1 MKRPALC
8 VTVPYVLGLVLT
20 SVFVRQL
27 WIPVGGVVLTAVVL
41 LLWRRDMWKYV
52 LLGTLSCL
60 TACCVYWCKDVSFVQ
75 QAALQGQEAVF
86 EGTVTS
92 VTVYQSGYARYY
104 LEGTFEDVSLQE
116 LPAKAELFCEQ
127 TDYIPGDAL
136 TLYGRPEEQ
145 TSGYLFDNAAYAR
158 SQGICLRF
166 GNETEILENP
176 DAVRKDIHRVLYKW
190 RTAMC
195 QRILAKMGEETGP
208 MLTGM
213 LFGDK
218 SGMSRDSR
226 NSLYRMGIGH
236 VLAVSGLHLDFLA
249 LCVSWAL
256 KKLRVGRYT
265 ACGLMAVLCGL
276 FVLCAGGTV
285 SVKRA
290 CIMILLR
297 EGGKLV
303 YRQSDALNSL
313 SIASFL
319 LCLQNPFVIH
329 GAAFWLSCSAT
340 WGIAVFAPYM
350 MQKCKTDT
358 VPRQLRKLLRSFIGS
373 CWASVAILPVSALYF
388 REVSLLSPV
397 SNTLLVPLCMLSM
410 LLGAL
415 SLLSGM
421 KFTLPL
427 QGAELL
433 NSIIL
438 HVSHSMACISWTHA
452 ATGSQ
457 VLLPLLFAGVFL
469 VLGCVVLKQSK
480 RFTAGMIALS
490 LAVTCIAV
498 GTEQAIYRRTLR
510 IAVLGEN
517 RNCVLVLTA
526 GNEAVVF
533 DMTGNAGLAAYANA
547 YLTENG
553 VGCLTTLYL
562 CKPSVKSAQKYTQ
575 YFSLLPPEQLTFLKE
590 ADEDIPD
597 ILGTVPEVQSRQEML
612 FYGARITAEETCVT
626 VEYDG
631 MTFVCGREYAVSG
644 ETDVPTD
651 TPEVLVVYGRN
662 QKTLLECGILV
673 VYDADSPYRS
683 DRHTY
688 IGEQNLELTITE
700 NGTCRMRRLY
710 VDT

>member
-8 VTVPYVLGLVLT
+8 VTASYVLGLVLT

-27 WIPVGGVVLTAVVL
+27 WIPAGGVVIAAMVL
-41 LLWRRDMWKYV
+41 LLWRRDMWKYI

-60 TACCVYWCKDVSFVQ
+60 TACCVYWCKDMSFARQ
-75 QAALQGQEAVF
+75 TALQGQETVF
-86 EGTVTS
+86 TGTVTS
-92 VTVYQSGYARYY
+92 VTVYPSGYARYY
-104 LEGTFEDVSLQE
+104 LEGSFEE
-116 LPAKAELFCEQ
+116 ILPGEHPVKVELFCEQ
-127 TDYIPGDAL
+127 TDYIIGDVL
-136 TLYGRPEEQ
+136 TLSGSPEVQ

-158 SQGICLRF
+158 SQEACLRF
-166 GNETEILENP
+166 GNTTKICEHP
-176 DAVRKDIHRVLYKW
+176 DAAHKDIHRVLYKW

-195 QRILAKMGEETGP
+195 QRILEKMGDETGP

-236 VLAVSGLHLDFLA
+236 VLAVSGLHLDFL
-249 LCVSWAL
+249 
-256 KKLRVGRYT
+256 
-265 ACGLMAVLCGL
+265 VLCAAWILRKFRVNRYAVFGMTVVL
-276 FVLCAGGTV
+276 CSWFVLCAGGTV

-303 YRQSDALNSL
+303 YRQADALNSL
-313 SIASFL
+313 SIAAFL

-329 GAAFWLSCSAT
+329 GAAFWLSCSAV

-350 MQKCKTDT
+350 MQKCKTDA
-358 VPRQLRKLLRSFIGS
+358 VPRKLQTLLRSLIGS

-410 LLGAL
+410 LLGML
-415 SLLSGM
+415 SLFSGV

-433 NSIIL
+433 NSVIL
-438 HVSHSMACISWTHA
+438 RVSHSVASISWTHV

-457 VLLPLLFAGVFL
+457 LLLPLLLAGVFL
-469 VLGCVVLKQSK
+469 VLGCVVFRQSK
-480 RFTAGMIALS
+480 RFTAGMTALS
-490 LAVTCIAV
+490 LAVTCAAV
-498 GTEQAIYRRTLR
+498 SAEQVLYRRTLR
-510 IAVLGEN
+510 IAMLGEN
-517 RNCVLVLTA
+517 KNCVLVLTA
-526 GNEAVVF
+526 GHEAVVL
-533 DMTGNAGLAAYANA
+533 DMTGNAGLAAYADA

-553 VGCLTTLYL
+553 VDRLTELYL

-575 YFSLLPPEQLTFLKE
+575 YFSLLPPEQLTFLGGT
-590 ADEDIPD
+590 DEEVTD
-597 ILGTVPEVQSRQEML
+597 ILGTVPDIQNSREML
-612 FYGARITAEETCVT
+612 FYGAKITAEEYCVT

-631 MTFVCGREYAVSG
+631 VTFVCGRDYAVSD
-644 ETDVPTD
+644 ETDAPD
-651 TPEVLVVYGRN
+651 ILAVYGRN
-662 QKTLLECGILV
+662 KNPLPECGVLI

-688 IGEQNLELTITE
+688 IGEQNLELMIAKD
-700 NGTCRMRRLY
+700 GTCRMRRLY
-710 VDT
+710 VTT